1 MKKIISV
8 SEKDF
13 PAYHKHHEDKLNEA
27 IIKTQEDERYEIG
40 SELHDNVCQILAASQ
55 LTLSMLKD
63 SFPASKLKLFYQLK
77 HYLEISLEEIRN
89 LSHRLAPAFYNN
101 STLAS
106 AFNKLFELLNIEDK
120 YIISVHF
127 DQAFLEK
134 NFSME
139 LQLNLYRILQEQLK
153 NIIKY
158 AQATQIQVNMLLVEG
173 ELVMEISDNGKG
185 FNTDKVSAGIG
196 IANMKRRAELFLG
209 KFNIVSSPG
218 NGCTVAVT
226 IPLSKEIE

>member
-1 MKKIISV
+1 MKKTRSISK
-8 SEKDF
+8 KDF
-13 PAYHKHHEDKLNEA
+13 PAYYQHHDETLNKA

-63 SFPASKLKLFYQLK
+63 SLPSSKLKLFYQLK
-77 HYLEISLEEIRN
+77 HYLEMSLEEIRN

-120 YIISVHF
+120 YVISLHF
-127 DQAFLEK
+127 SKPFLDK
-134 NFSME
+134 TISME

-158 AQATQIQVNMLLVEG
+158 AKATHIKVNMLIKSN
-173 ELVMEISDNGKG
+173 ELVMEITDDGVG
-185 FNTDKVSAGIG
+185 FDPHKINEGIG

-209 KFNIVSSPG
+209 KFKIVSSPG
-218 NGCTVAVT
+218 HGCTVTVS
-226 IPLSKEIE
+226 IPLSSEI